1 MSSSSSGPR
10 SVKIGD
16 DERLG
21 WSSERPRREGSG
33 PPRPADISTRS
44 RVLSPADALRYAPG
58 SLLVIVSASADEAN
72 SFADRLVQS
81 RGAIF
86 SMQKV
91 RGLLQGR
98 VGDDELET
106 RAAELLAG
114 AVGKRLEANETV
126 VLVAD
131 SLDVEA
137 REPFVRLAA
146 AAGRPRHMI
155 LLEPTGVEVSDDD
168 KAVLTDLRRRLAASE
183 LGLEGFQTALR
194 LAGTSIPELKRLD
207 FRPAPRDD

>member
-33 PPRPADISTRS
+33 PPRPVDISTRS
-44 RVLSPADALRYAPG
+44 RVLSPSDALRYAPG
-58 SLLVIVSASADEAN
+58 SLLVIVSASPEEAA
-72 SFADRLVQS
+72 SFTDRLVQS
-81 RGAIF
+81 RGAVM
-86 SMQKV
+86 SLPKV

-98 VGDDELET
+98 VDEAELEA
-106 RAAELLAG
+106 RAEELLAG
-114 AVGKRLEANETV
+114 AVAKRLEANETV

-131 SLDVEA
+131 GLAVEA
-137 REPFVRLAA
+137 REPFVRLAVT
-146 AAGRPRHMI
+146 AGRPRHLI
-155 LLEPTGVEVSDDD
+155 LLEPAGIGITDDD
-168 KAVLTDLRRRLAASE
+168 KAQLTDLRRRLTASE
-183 LGLEGFQTALR
+183 MGQEGFQTALR
-194 LAGTSIPELKRLD
+194 LAGTSIAELKRLD

>member
-21 WSSERPRREGSG
+21 WSSERPRREGG
-33 PPRPADISTRS
+33 PARPADISTRS

-58 SLLVIVSASADEAN
+58 SLLVIVSASARDAN
-72 SFADRLVQS
+72 SFAERLVS
-81 RGAIF
+81 NRGAIL
-86 SMQKV
+86 SVPKV
-91 RGLLQGR
+91 RGLLEGR
-98 VGDDELET
+98 VAEAELET
-106 RAAELLAG
+106 RAQELLAG
-114 AVGKRLEANETV
+114 AVAKRLESNETV

-131 SLDVEA
+131 GLDVEA

-155 LLEPTGVEVSDDD
+155 LLEPAGADVSEDD
-168 KAVLTDLRRRLAASE
+168 KAVLTDLRRRLAATE
-183 LGLEGFQTALR
+183 LGQEGFQTALR
-194 LAGTSIPELKRLD
+194 LAGTSIAELKRLD

>member
-21 WSSERPRREGSG
+21 WSSERREGSG

-44 RVLSPADALRYAPG
+44 RVLSPSDALRYAPG
-58 SLLVIVSASADEAN
+58 SLLVIVSPSFDEAN
-72 SFADRLVQS
+72 SFAERLVQN

-86 SMQKV
+86 SLPKV
-91 RGLLQGR
+91 RALLEGR
-98 VGDDELET
+98 VAEEELES
-106 RAAELLAG
+106 RAQELLAG
-114 AVGKRLEANETV
+114 AAAKRFDANETV
-126 VLVAD
+126 VIVAD
-131 SLDVEA
+131 SLETEA

-146 AAGRPRHMI
+146 TAGRPRHLI
-155 LLEPTGVEVSDDD
+155 LLEPAGVEVGEDD
-168 KAVLTDLRRRLAASE
+168 KALLTDLRRRLAATE
-183 LGLEGFQTALR
+183 LGQEGFQTAMR
-194 LAGTSIPELKRLD
+194 LAGTSISELKRLD